1 MNVRAKSVG
10 VILPFPEIEERIVAG
25 GAINQPSPKLD
36 RFRVNRWMY
45 HLAAP
50 LFFLVAFVA
59 LFQKWKSGRGRKFR
73 FESGL
78 FNKWAEIIPEI
89 QRNGGSGTALHI
101 LYRLRNLRSL
111 LFSRVEQFWTDI
123 PIIQAVQNR
132 AVLIRGLV
140 REMILCRPHLRILEL
155 AAGLAEP
162 LLWAVHD
169 TEHEGHGPEAILLTD
184 VNRASLKQALGIA
197 DFFRIQSPLTCEWLN
212 LTKPERV
219 RAVIRRFQP
228 GLVEMIGFID
238 YVDDDQAV
246 KLLKAIRKEAKPGTI
261 LITGNVLPISPW
273 QLLFIEQA
281 YGWPRMHYRSRGK
294 LESLLKRAG
303 YSKIEIRLEP
313 NRIFAIA
320 IAHA

>member
-10 VILPFPEIEERIVAG
+10 VIIPFPGKEERVAAG
-25 GAINQPSPKLD
+25 GAINPSPKLD
-36 RFRVNRWMY
+36 GFRVSRGIY

-50 LFFLVAFVA
+50 LFFLVALIA
-59 LFQKWKSGRGRKFR
+59 LFQRWRSGRGRKFR
-73 FESGL
+73 FESRL
-78 FNKWAEIIPEI
+78 FNQGAEIIPEI

-101 LYRLRNLRSL
+101 LYRLRHLRGL
-111 LFSRVEQFWTDI
+111 LFSRVEQFWTNI

-132 AVLIRGLV
+132 AVLVRGLV
-140 REMILCRPHLRILEL
+140 REMILCRPNLRILEL

-169 TEHEGHGPEAILLTD
+169 AEREGQGPEAILLTD
-184 VNRASLKQALGIA
+184 VSRASLKQALDVA

-219 RAVIRRFQP
+219 RAVVRRFQP

-238 YVDDDQAV
+238 YVDDDRAT
-246 KLLKAIRKEAKPGTI
+246 KLLKAIRKEAKPGTM

-273 QLLFIEQA
+273 QLFFIEQA

>member
-1 MNVRAKSVG
+1 VDTHAKSER
-10 VILPFPEIEERIVAG
+10 VIPFPGIEARVVAE
-25 GAINQPSPKLD
+25 GAVIPPSPKLEG
-36 RFRVNRWMY
+36 FRVNRWIY

-50 LFFLVAFVA
+50 LFFLVASIA
-59 LFQKWKSGRGRKFR
+59 LFQRWRSGRGEKFR
-73 FESGL
+73 FESRL
-78 FNKWAEIIPEI
+78 FNQGAEIIPEI
-89 QRNGGSGTALHI
+89 QRNGGSGAALHI
-101 LYRLRNLRSL
+101 LYRLRNLRGL
-111 LFSRVEQFWTDI
+111 LFSRVEQFWTNI

-132 AVLIRGLV
+132 AVLVRGLV
-140 REMILCRPHLRILEL
+140 REIILCKPRLRVLEL

-169 TEHEGHGPEAILLTD
+169 TEHDGHGPEAILLTD
-184 VNRASLKQALGIA
+184 VNRVSLRQALGIA
-197 DFFRIQSPLTCEWLN
+197 DFFRIQSPLACEWLN

-219 RAVIRRFQP
+219 QAVIKKFQP
-228 GLVEMIGFID
+228 GLIEMIGFID
-238 YVDDDQAV
+238 YLNDGQTV

-273 QLLFIEQA
+273 QLFFIEQA

-303 YSKIEIRLEP
+303 YSKIEIRVEP